1 MSEDVK
7 LAAELTAAS
16 GAYPYASFTVGGH
29 QYTAKVGDQLE
40 IDYCGEGRKSQDYL
54 QGPAA
59 SAAGVAKTL
68 TISDIHVVCTAAG
81 KVHVGKQALTGATLK
96 LKVIEHTRQPKIIVF
111 KKKRRKKYRK
121 MSGHKQLITLVQL
134 TEITLGATK

>member
-1 MSEDVK
+1 MVK
-7 LAAELTAAS
+7 GEQAKSAVDAS

-40 IDYCGEGRKSQDYL
+40 IDYCGEGRKSQDYM
-54 QGPAA
+54 QGSSA
-59 SAAGVAKTL
+59 SDKVL

-81 KVHVGKQALTGATLK
+81 KVHVGQQALAGATLK

-134 TEITLGATK
+134 TEIALGAS